1 MLSGDN
7 LSPVKEVQPTAAVYA
22 IPTAAD
28 EDDDDDDVVNA
39 ATATDNAVATTADD
53 DDDADNAIDDPSK
66 MDTIRGWV
74 HFLYCVVHTICFV
87 LIYCNYSTVHVVASS
102 SKLTIPAII
111 ITVIIIYVATVVIY
125 SIVQVKNF

>member
-7 LSPVKEVQPTAAVYA
+7 LSLVKEVQPAAAVYA
-22 IPTAAD
+22 IPTAAA

-53 DDDADNAIDDPSK
+53 DDDADDAIDDPSK

-102 SKLTIPAII
+102 SLTIPAII

>member
-7 LSPVKEVQPTAAVYA
+7 LSLVKEVQPAAAVYA

-39 ATATDNAVATTADD
+39 ATATDDAVATAADD
-53 DDDADNAIDDPSK
+53 AIDDPSK
-66 MDTIRGWV
+66 MDTIRGWAR
-74 HFLYCVVHTICFV
+74 FLYCVVHTICFV

-125 SIVQVKNF
+125 SIVQVKSF

>member
-39 ATATDNAVATTADD
+39 ATATDDAVATAADD
-53 DDDADNAIDDPSK
+53 DDGVGPTFYIALCI
-66 MDTIRGWV
+66 
-74 HFLYCVVHTICFV
+74 LFV
-87 LIYCNYSTVHVVASS
+87 LY
-102 SKLTIPAII
+102 
-111 ITVIIIYVATVVIY
+111 
-125 SIVQVKNF
+125 